1 MIPEELIIGVVKAAN
16 APVVVETPSDD
27 DGQKKDIAWLRE
39 RL

>member
-1 MIPEELIIGVVKAAN
+1 MIPEELLIGVVKAAD
-16 APVVVETPSDD
+16 APVIVETPSDD